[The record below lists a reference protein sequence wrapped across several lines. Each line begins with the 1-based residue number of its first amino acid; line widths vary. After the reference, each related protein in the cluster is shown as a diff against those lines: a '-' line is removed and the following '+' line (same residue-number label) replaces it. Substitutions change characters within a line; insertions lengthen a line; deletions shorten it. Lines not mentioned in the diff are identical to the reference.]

1 MPSWLKRP
9 AKGSAR
15 AAGLRLGFRSGL
27 EAKISADLEAKGE
40 PVVYE
45 TFKLPYIVPE
55 KRHNYTPDWRLRNG
69 ILAEGKGIFD
79 ATDRA
84 KHLFI
89 KNQMPDLDI
98 RFVFSGNPEKTPCG
112 PGVKMTLAEWCRKW
126 QFKFAWKLIPQEW
139 LDEPGPTMSPEE
151 VIAEGPYGYLK
162 RVKA

>member
-1 MPSWLKRP
+1 MPSWLKKP

-27 EAKISADLEAKGE
+27 EAKISADLEKRGE
-40 PVVYE
+40 VVLYE

-55 KRHNYTPDWRLRNG
+55 KRHHYTPDWRLRNG
-69 ILAEGKGIFD
+69 IIVEGKGIFD

-98 RFVFSGNPEKTPCG
+98 RFVFTRSAAPTG
-112 PGVKMTLAEWCRKW
+112 PGAKGTLAEWCEKW
-126 QFKFAWKLIPQEW
+126 QFIYADKLIPPEW
-139 LDEPGPTMSPEE
+139 LEEPGPPIPPEQ

-162 RVKA
+162 RMKT